1 MMSDITKEEVR
12 ERLGN
17 IDQIRDIIFG
27 SQLRDYDNRLD
38 RLESDTAIFQQEM
51 RDRIDQIKAILATE
65 LRTATDLVEK
75 KLKTLSLKSQE
86 DSVDLQQQVDRI
98 QRKFSSNIESLDVAI
113 DKQEQELRSELL
125 QTRTNLQNDVLAL
138 RDMVFE
144 ELDRRF
150 ALVREGKVS
159 KDDMAEA
166 LFELALR
173 MKGTEFVP
181 KLRELAS
188 KADSDAYIPLLE
200 TRKIAERI
208 A

>member
-200 TRKIAERI
+200 TRKIAKRI

>member
-1 MMSDITKEEVR
+1 MSDIAKEEMR

-38 RLESDTAIFQQEM
+38 RLEADTAMFQQEV
-51 RDRIDQIKAILATE
+51 RDRIDQIKANLSTE
-65 LRTATDLVEK
+65 LRTATDALEK
-75 KLKTLSLKSQE
+75 KLKTLSLQTQE
-86 DSVDLQQQVDRI
+86 GSIDLQQQVDRI
-98 QRKFSSNIESLDVAI
+98 QRKFSSSIESLDNTI
-113 DKQEQELRSELL
+113 DKQERDLRSDLL

-150 ALVREGKVS
+150 SLVREGKVS

-166 LFELALR
+166 LFELAMR
-173 MKGTEFVP
+173 VKGTEFVP

-188 KADSDAYIPLLE
+188 QPNPDAYIPLLE
-200 TRKIAERI
+200 TRKISERI

>member
-1 MMSDITKEEVR
+1 MNDITKEEVR

-38 RLESDTAIFQQEM
+38 RLEADTDLFQQEM
-51 RDRIDQIKAILATE
+51 RDRLDQIKAILSSE
-65 LRTATDLVEK
+65 LRTATDALEK
-75 KLKTLSLKSQE
+75 KLKTLSTKSQE
-86 DSVDLQQQVDRI
+86 DSVDLQQQIDRI
-98 QRKFSSNIESLDVAI
+98 QRKLSSSVESLDTAI
-113 DKQEQELRSELL
+113 DKQEQELRSDLL
-125 QTRTNLQNDVLAL
+125 LTRTNLQNDVLAL

-150 ALVREGKVS
+150 SLVREGKVS

-166 LFELALR
+166 LFELAMR
-173 MKGTEFVP
+173 VKGTEFVP
-181 KLRELAS
+181 KLREIAG

>member
-1 MMSDITKEEVR
+1 MSDITKEEVR

-38 RLESDTAIFQQEM
+38 RLEADAAMFQQEI
-51 RDRIDQIKAILATE
+51 RDRLDQIKTNLSTE
-65 LRTATDLVEK
+65 LRTATDALEK
-75 KLKTLSLKSQE
+75 KLKTLSAKSQE
-86 DSVDLQQQVDRI
+86 GSTDLQQQIDRI
-98 QRKFSSNIESLDVAI
+98 QRKFSSSIEALDTTL
-113 DKQEQELRSELL
+113 DKQDHNLRSELL

-150 ALVREGKVS
+150 SLVREGKVS

-166 LFELALR
+166 LFEIAMR
-173 MKGTEFVP
+173 VKGTEFVP

-188 KADSDAYIPLLE
+188 QADSDAYIPLLE
-200 TRKIAERI
+200 TRKVS
-208 A
+208 